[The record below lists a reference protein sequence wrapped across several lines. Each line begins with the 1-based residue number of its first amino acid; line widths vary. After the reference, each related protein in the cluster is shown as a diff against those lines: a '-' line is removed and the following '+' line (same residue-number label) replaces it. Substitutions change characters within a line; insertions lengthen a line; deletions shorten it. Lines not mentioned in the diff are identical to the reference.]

1 MGVAEECIRNASCT
15 ASYYTRFACR
25 HSSIPAVCGD
35 TLIMYMISSTLPVSQ
50 LLAWPNVI
58 IGVAFDMLL
67 VSRHSS
73 VSQSVSQAI
82 DIPLT
87 SIWRIA
93 RQDIHGKGNAQV
105 RLTWLHVLQ
114 HC

>member
-1 MGVAEECIRNASCT
+1 MTDSGSACDRAESHYRNGGLLLHVEIAEVGVAEECIRNASCT

-73 VSQSVSQAI
+73 VSQSV
-82 DIPLT
+82 
-87 SIWRIA
+87 
-93 RQDIHGKGNAQV
+93 K
-105 RLTWLHVLQ
+105 RLIFH
-114 HC
+114 